1 MWIWG
6 SDKIMIT
13 DQNVKIFVESWFT
26 TIVQVF
32 YFNNYMTEVTF
43 YSLNPTQRRVEGQ
56 TELFETHKTGP
67 DDRR

>member
-1 MWIWG
+1 
-6 SDKIMIT
+6 MIT